1 VSLRRVGDV
10 VRAAQG
16 LAVVRTPGEEFP
28 GAGTT
33 LVDESLTAAGEVVAV
48 FGPVERPY
56 LAVTPET
63 EPVAALVG
71 ETLYAR

>member
-1 VSLRRVGDV
+1 MQRAGDV
-10 VRAAQG
+10 VRTAQG

-28 GAGTT
+28 DAGTS
-33 LVDESLTAAGEVVAV
+33 LVDESLTAVGEVVAV